1 MLGRQHA
8 NAKRAW
14 VLAGALLLCGC
25 AATPSGETASRS
37 QMAIAV
43 AQDVDV
49 FWRNATVY
57 FLLTDRFHNG
67 DPSNDDAL
75 PAPDEAGLLR
85 GFEGGDI
92 RGVTKRI
99 EEGYFNALGVD
110 AIWTTPLISNVRG
123 SVIEGEWGRTYA
135 YHGYW
140 PSDWSSVDPRLGTEA
155 DLAQMVSAAHR
166 RGLRV
171 IVDVIINH
179 TGPVTDAG
187 DPRWPADWVRP
198 SDTCTHKS
206 FAASTSCELSFTL
219 QDIRT
224 ESEQPVELP
233 AFLIDRWR
241 AEGRLERELAELDAF
256 FARTGYPRAPKYY
269 LVKWLTDWVRDY
281 GVDGFRVDT
290 AKHVEPEIWGVLKRE
305 AELALADWRA
315 RNPDRIAGDKPFY
328 MVGEVY
334 NYGLAN
340 FGQARGRLYD
350 YGDRQVD
357 FYSHGFDAL
366 INMGFPTHARQ
377 TIAEQYSAYAR
388 ELAQGAFARKGVL
401 NYIASHDDMN
411 PLDPE
416 RRDARTNAT
425 RLMLSPGGVQIYYGD
440 EVARPLVI
448 PGTRGDATLR
458 SRFDWKAVQQNAALL
473 AHWQRLGRFRQ
484 AHPAVGTGQHTE
496 LSATP
501 YVFARTLEGKKADRV
516 VIAVGLPGG
525 RVRLATGATFADGTK
540 LRDAYTGE
548 VGNVSNGHVTLEH
561 SADVALLEAVPSQH

>member
-1 MLGRQHA
+1 MLGTRWSEG
-8 NAKRAW
+8 KRAW
-14 VLAGALLLCGC
+14 ALISALLLCGC
-25 AATPSGETASRS
+25 AATPPGEAGGRPGTSLSLASGEDA
-37 QMAIAV
+37 
-43 AQDVDV
+43 
-49 FWRNATVY
+49 FWRNANVY

-75 PAPDEAGLLR
+75 PAKDEAGLLR

-92 RGVTKRI
+92 RGVTQRI

-140 PSDWSSVDPRLGTEA
+140 PSDWSKVDPRLGTEE
-155 DLAQMVSAAHR
+155 DLAKMVSAAHR

-187 DPRWPADWVRP
+187 DPRWPDDWVRP
-198 SDTCTHKS
+198 TGGTCTHKS
-206 FAASTSCELSFTL
+206 FATSVPCELSFTL

-224 ESEQPVELP
+224 ESDKPVELP
-233 AFLIDRWR
+233 AFLVERWR
-241 AEGRLERELAELDAF
+241 AEGRLERETAELDAF
-256 FARTGYPRAPKYY
+256 FARTGYPRAPRYY
-269 LVKWLTDWVRDY
+269 IIKWLTDWVREY

-290 AKHVEPEIWGVLKRE
+290 AKHIEPEIWGVLKHE

-334 NYGLAN
+334 NFGLVN
-340 FGQARGRLYD
+340 FGQGRGRSYD

-357 FYSHGFDAL
+357 FFEHGFDAL
-366 INMGFPTHARQ
+366 INMGFATHARQ
-377 TIAEQYSAYAR
+377 PIAQQYATYAH
-388 ELAQGAFARKGVL
+388 ELTQGAFAGRGML

-411 PLDPE
+411 PIDPE
-416 RRDARTNAT
+416 RRDARANAT

-440 EVARPLVI
+440 EIARSLVV
-448 PGTRGDATLR
+448 PGTRGDSTLR
-458 SRFDWKAVQQNAALL
+458 SRFDWAAVQRNAALL
-473 AHWQRLGRFRQ
+473 EHWQRLGRFRQ
-484 AHPAVGTGQHTE
+484 AHPAVGAGRHSE
-496 LSATP
+496 LSASP
-501 YVFARTLEGKKADRV
+501 YVFARTLEGEKADRV

-525 RVRLATGATFADGTK
+525 RVQLPTGGTFADGTRV
-540 LRDAYTGE
+540 RDAYRGAD
-548 VGNVSNGHVTLEH
+548 GIVSNGQVTLED
-561 SADVALLEAVPSQH
+561 SADVVLLEPVR